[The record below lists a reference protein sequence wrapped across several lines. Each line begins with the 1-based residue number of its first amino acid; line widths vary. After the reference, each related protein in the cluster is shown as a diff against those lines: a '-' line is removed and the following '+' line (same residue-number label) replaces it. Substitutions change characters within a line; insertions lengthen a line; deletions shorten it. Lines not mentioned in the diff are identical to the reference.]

1 MDLYKTNK
9 VYNGCFIN
17 YALFYSSMSRTLCP
31 SCHRPEKACI
41 CAFTADIANEIQV
54 VVLQHPSEVSH
65 TKGTIALLAKSLRK
79 CQVLVG
85 ESFDDEQ
92 DFLQIM
98 AQYQAVLLYP
108 SEHARVLDEHVITKL
123 LHCQPN
129 AQVNPQVSNQGNI
142 QDNSQLNSQLNIQ
155 PKAKPLCLVI
165 LDATWKKAYRMFML
179 SVKLQQLPQVCL
191 PDHLA
196 NAGQYHIRKV
206 AKKNAL
212 SSLEASCYA
221 LAILEQNT
229 LLAHGD
235 LAEQDEHDRLPIS
248 PEHAGKYQPLLE
260 KFQQFNQFQLSFRPG
275 HKTPLEET

>member
-1 MDLYKTNK
+1 
-9 VYNGCFIN
+9 
-17 YALFYSSMSRTLCP
+17 MSRTLCP
-31 SCHRPEKACI
+31 NCHRPEKACI

-65 TKGTIALLAKSLRK
+65 TKGTVALLAKSLRK

-92 DFLQIM
+92 EFLQVM
-98 AQYQAVLLYP
+98 AQYQLVLLYP
-108 SEHARVLDEHVITKL
+108 SEQAHFLDEDVRIKL
-123 LHCQPN
+123 HNCQSNTQDGPHT
-129 AQVNPQVSNQGNI
+129 QLTQYRLQVSIENK
-142 QDNSQLNSQLNIQ
+142 S
-155 PKAKPLCLVI
+155 KPLCLVI

-179 SVKLQQLPQVCL
+179 STKLQQLPQVCL

-221 LAILEQNT
+221 LAILEQ
-229 LLAHGD
+229 D
-235 LAEQDEHDRLPIS
+235 EQDCLPIS

-260 KFQQFNQFQLSFRPG
+260 KFQQFNQFQLSFRPE
-275 HKTPLEET
+275 HKSLLRKLDDS